1 MQSTPQGIGWIEV
14 VCGPM
19 FSGKTEELIRRVR
32 RALYARQKVQIFKP
46 RIDNRYHEVDVVSH
60 SQQRVE
66 AQVVDHAREI
76 MLALDPD
83 VSCVGID
90 EAQFFDKDLLGVVNA
105 CAEKGIRVIVAGLDQ
120 DFMGKP
126 FEPMPELMAMA
137 EYVTKMSAICVCCGN
152 PASRTQRLSHH
163 SSRVAVGASESY
175 EARCRKC
182 HDVSLGT
189 VQEKLFV
196 A

>member
-1 MQSTPQGIGWIEV
+1 MQATPQGIGWVEV

-46 RIDNRYHEVDVVSH
+46 RIDNRYHHEDVVSH
-60 SQQRVE
+60 SKQRIE
-66 AQVVDHAREI
+66 SKAVDYAKDILNHLE
-76 MLALDPD
+76 PD
-83 VSCVGID
+83 VACVAID
-90 EAQFFDKDLLGVVNA
+90 EAQFFDHDLLGVVNT
-105 CAEKGIRVIVAGLDQ
+105 CAKKGIRVIVAGLDQ

-126 FEPMPELMAMA
+126 FDPMPELMAMA

-152 PASRTQRLSHH
+152 PASRTQRLTPQ
-163 SSRVAVGASESY
+163 SSRVAVGAAESY

-182 HDVSLGT
+182 HDTSLGV
-189 VQEKLFV
+189 VQESLFSF
-196 A
+196 